1 MKERQ
6 LIEKWI
12 EELRSEL
19 EELDTSREEIDELNF
34 KIEKLRI
41 IEDMIKRSDP
51 KDEPRGTDDIVKKC
65 SDERKWLEE
74 ERDEKEEIIID
85 PDIELEVL
93 FRKQV
98 IKCLDELYSRR
109 EGKDE

>member
-34 KIEKLRI
+34 KIEKLRM
-41 IEDMIKRSDP
+41 IEDMIKRFDP
-51 KDEPRGTDDIVKKC
+51 KDEPRRTDDIVKKC

-93 FRKQV
+93 FRKQA
-98 IKCLDELYSRR
+98 IKCLEKLCLQGER
-109 EGKDE
+109 KDE

>member
-41 IEDMIKRSDP
+41 IEDMIKRFDP
-51 KDEPRGTDDIVKKC
+51 KDEPRRTDDIVKKC

-98 IKCLDELYSRR
+98 IKCLEKLYSGR

>member
-34 KIEKLRI
+34 KIKKLGI
-41 IEDMIKRSDP
+41 IEDMIKRICP
-51 KDEPRGTDDIVKKC
+51 KKEPERIDDIVEKC

-98 IKCLDELYSRR
+98 IKCLEKLYSRR

>member
-1 MKERQ
+1 MGKRQ

-41 IEDMIKRSDP
+41 IEDMMKRIGP
-51 KDEPRGTDDIVKKC
+51 KDEPGRSDEIVKKC

-98 IKCLDELYSRR
+98 VKCLEKLCFQGER
-109 EGKDE
+109 KDG